1 MIGHL
6 AHFSTTLWVM
16 ISYQAFIFWIGFC
29 LVTIFR
35 FWHLACIWGFRG
47 GRKLIN
53 IDHVWCVSALF
64 FFCHSF
70 LKSLLLLRNLPIHDP
85 IRLRGCNCVSPSS
98 FFSLSDVPH
107 FLVCGTDMKIGKGSV
122 LNHFI
127 YLLK

>member
-1 MIGHL
+1 MALRYDWAFGPLFNNFVGHDIISSIYFL
-6 AHFSTTLWVM
+6 NWILSGHHFSL
-16 ISYQAFIFWIGFC
+16 
-29 LVTIFR
+29 
-35 FWHLACIWGFRG
+35 LALGIYWGILG
-47 GRKLIN
+47 WTKIN
-53 IDHVWCVSALF
+53 KNIPCVSF
-64 FFCHSF
+64 FFCHNF